1 MKKIIRGILL
11 GLLVVVVI
19 GGVAVWFLLFHSK
32 KPEISTQ
39 AYVTDPQGSS
49 YLAVVN
55 QEGTTFAAVTDAQ
68 GNIYAAEIK
77 ENGEIGEKM
86 GQINDQVALS
96 DLPTDYT
103 GEHINDTADVNA
115 FTGSAEVVPDQPTQ
129 PVQPGNTDV
138 TGVTQP
144 SSQNVQPTQQPTQGG
159 QQTPATQGGQQTSTS
174 QSSQQPTQGSQ
185 QTPATQPTS
194 GIPGGQGQAATQPTQ
209 AAAPKTYRITKYQEM
224 FKNGTYLMEF
234 KTSDPELGDTP
245 ITAAAK
251 NGNFVIDTK
260 IQNYKCKMLYLAKDK
275 TTYLIIDD
283 FKKYTKLPEDMMGED
298 FDMSSMMANF
308 GKDVDTSNIQTS
320 TVKIGGQ
327 TLNCETV
334 KDEQGE
340 MRYYFNGDTLVRM
353 DAVSSDGSIDSTYI
367 SKLTSDVP
375 DSAFQIPSNYGY
387 LNLSWLEALAG

>member
-11 GLLVVVVI
+11 GLLIVVVI
-19 GGVAVWFLLFHSK
+19 GGVSVWFLLFHSK
-32 KPEISTQ
+32 KPEINTQ

-55 QEGTTFAAVTDAQ
+55 EEGTTFAAVTDAQ

-77 ENGEIGEKM
+77 EDGQIGEKV

-96 DLPTDYT
+96 DLPTDYK

-115 FTGSAEVVPDQPTQ
+115 FTGNAEVVPGQPTQ
-129 PVQPGNTDV
+129 PVRPGNPDV

-144 SSQNVQPTQQPTQGG
+144 SSQNTQPTQGGQSVTQPTQGG
-159 QQTPATQGGQQTSTS
+159 QQTPATQ
-174 QSSQQPTQGSQ
+174 PTQGGQ

-209 AAAPKTYRITKYQEM
+209 AAPKTYRLTKYQEM
-224 FKNGTYLMEF
+224 FKSGTYLMEF
-234 KTSDPELGDTP
+234 KTSDPELGDSP
-245 ITAAAK
+245 ITAASK

-283 FKKYTKLPEDMMGED
+283 FKKYTKLPEDLMGDD
-298 FDMSSMMANF
+298 FDMSSMMESF
-308 GKDVDTSNIQTS
+308 GKPVDTDKIETS

-334 KDEQGE
+334 KDEKGE
-340 MRYYFNGDTLVRM
+340 MRYYFNGDTLVRI
-353 DAVSSDGSIDSTYI
+353 DSVDTQGNVDSTYI

>member
-11 GLLVVVVI
+11 GLLAVIVI
-19 GGVAVWFLLFHSK
+19 GGVSVWFFLFHSK
-32 KPEISTQ
+32 KPEINTQ

-49 YLAVVN
+49 YLAIVN
-55 QEGTTFAAVTDAQ
+55 QEGTTFAAVTDVQ

-77 ENGEIGEKM
+77 ENGEIGEKV
-86 GQINDQVALS
+86 GQINDQVALT
-96 DLPTDYT
+96 DLPYNYT
-103 GEHINDTADVNA
+103 GEHIDDTADANA
-115 FTGSAEVVPDQPTQ
+115 FTGSAEPLPGQPTQ
-129 PVQPGNTDV
+129 PVQPNNTDV
-138 TGVTQP
+138 TDVSQP
-144 SSQNVQPTQQPTQGG
+144 SSQNTQPTQQGG
-159 QQTPATQGGQQTSTS
+159 
-174 QSSQQPTQGSQ
+174 QQPTQGSQ
-185 QTPATQPTS
+185 SNPTQSGRQPTQQPATQQPATQQPATQPTS
-194 GIPGGQGQAATQPTQ
+194 AIPGYQGQAEITTT
-209 AAAPKTYRITKYQEM
+209 AAPKTYRLSRYQEM
-224 FKNGTYLMEF
+224 FQNGTYLMEF

-283 FKKYTKLPEDMMGED
+283 FKKYTKLPADMMGDD

-308 GKDVDTSNIQTS
+308 AKEVDTSKIETS

-334 KDEQGE
+334 KDDAGE

-353 DAVSSDGSIDSTYI
+353 DAVNTDGSIDSTYI
-367 SKLTSDVP
+367 SRLTSDVP

>member
-1 MKKIIRGILL
+1 MKKIIRGILI
-11 GLLVVVVI
+11 GLLAVIVI
-19 GGVAVWFLLFHSK
+19 GGVSVWFFLFHSK
-32 KPEISTQ
+32 KPEINTQ

-55 QEGTTFAAVTDAQ
+55 EEGTTFAAVTDAQ

-77 ENGEIGEKM
+77 DNGEIGEKV
-86 GQINDQVALS
+86 GQINDQVDLT
-96 DLPTDYT
+96 DLPTEYK
-103 GEHINDTADVNA
+103 GEHIAESADVNA
-115 FTGSAEVVPDQPTQ
+115 FTGSAEVVSGADTQ
-129 PVQPGNTDV
+129 PVQPANSDVTDV
-138 TGVTQP
+138 AQP
-144 SSQNVQPTQQPTQGG
+144 SSENTQQGAAQAPTQNSGGQPAQTAGQNQQGG
-159 QQTPATQGGQQTSTS
+159 QQSAQT
-174 QSSQQPTQGSQ
+174 
-185 QTPATQPTS
+185 TQPTS
-194 GIPGGQGQAATQPTQ
+194 AIPGYQGQAQITTT
-209 AAAPKTYRITKYQEM
+209 AAPKTYRITKYQEM
-224 FKNGTYLMEF
+224 FNTGTYLMEF
-234 KTSDPELGDTP
+234 KTSDPELGDSP

-283 FKKYTKLPEDMMGED
+283 FKKYTKLPEDMMGDD
-298 FDMSSMMANF
+298 FDMSSMMSSF
-308 GKDVDTSNIQTS
+308 GKAVDTSKVQTS

-327 TLNCETV
+327 TRNCETV

-353 DAVSSDGSIDSTYI
+353 DSVSNDGTVDSTYI

>member
-1 MKKIIRGILL
+1 MKKIIRGILI
-11 GLLVVVVI
+11 GLLAVIVI
-19 GGVAVWFLLFHSK
+19 GGVSVWFFLFHSK
-32 KPEISTQ
+32 KPEINTQ

-55 QEGTTFAAVTDAQ
+55 EEGTTYAAVTDAQ
-68 GNIYAAEIK
+68 GNIYAAEIQD
-77 ENGEIGEKM
+77 NGEIGEKV
-86 GQINDQVALS
+86 GQINDQV
-96 DLPTDYT
+96 DLTDIPTNYQ
-103 GEHINDTADVNA
+103 GAHIAESADVNA
-115 FTGSAEVVPDQPTQ
+115 FTGNAEVVPGADTQ
-129 PVQPGNTDV
+129 PVQPTNSDVTDV
-138 TGVTQP
+138 AQL
-144 SSQNVQPTQQPTQGG
+144 SSENTRQGSAQSPTQSSGGQQAQTTRQNQQGG
-159 QQTPATQGGQQTSTS
+159 QQ
-174 QSSQQPTQGSQ
+174 
-185 QTPATQPTS
+185 ATQPTS
-194 GIPGGQGQAATQPTQ
+194 AIPGYQGQAEITTT
-209 AAAPKTYRITKYQEM
+209 AAPKTYRITKYQEM
-224 FKNGTYLMEF
+224 FNTGTYLMEF
-234 KTSDPELGDTP
+234 KTSDPELGDSP

-283 FKKYTKLPEDMMGED
+283 FKKYTKLPEDMMGDD
-298 FDMSSMMANF
+298 FDMSSMMSSF
-308 GKDVDTSNIQTS
+308 GKAVDTSKVQTS

-353 DAVSSDGSIDSTYI
+353 DSVSNDGTVDSTYI

>member
-1 MKKIIRGILL
+1 MKKIIRGVLL
-11 GLLVVVVI
+11 GLLAVIVI
-19 GGVAVWFLLFHSK
+19 GGVSVWFFLFHSK
-32 KPEISTQ
+32 KPEINTQ
-39 AYVTDPQGSS
+39 AYVTDNQGSS

-55 QEGTTFAAVTDAQ
+55 EEGTTFAAVTDDQ

-77 ENGEIGEKM
+77 ENGEIGEKV
-86 GQINDQVALS
+86 GQINDQVDIT

-103 GEHINDTADVNA
+103 GQHISESADVNA
-115 FTGSAEVVPDQPTQ
+115 FTGNAEVVSGQPTQ
-129 PVQPGNTDV
+129 PVQPANSDV
-138 TGVTQP
+138 TGVSQP
-144 SSQNVQPTQQPTQGG
+144 SQQNN
-159 QQTPATQGGQQTSTS
+159 
-174 QSSQQPTQGSQ
+174 QPTQGSQ
-185 QTPATQPTS
+185 Q
-194 GIPGGQGQAATQPTQ
+194 GGQTTKQNGGQQQTQGNQQQTQQAATQASSAIPGYQEQ
-209 AAAPKTYRITKYQEM
+209 AGTTAATTAAPQTYRITKYQDM

-234 KTSDPELGDTP
+234 KTSDPELGDSP

-298 FDMSSMMANF
+298 FDMSSMMASF
-308 GKDVDTSNIQTS
+308 GKEIDTSKIETS
-320 TVKIGGQ
+320 TVKIGDQ
-327 TLNCETV
+327 TLNCETI
-334 KDEQGE
+334 KDDQGE

-353 DAVSSDGSIDSTYI
+353 DSVSPDGSVDSTYI

-375 DSAFQIPSNYGY
+375 DSVFQIPSNYGY

>member
-1 MKKIIRGILL
+1 MKKIIRGILI
-11 GLLVVVVI
+11 GLLAVIVI
-19 GGVAVWFLLFHSK
+19 GGVSVWFFLFHSK
-32 KPEISTQ
+32 KPEINTQ

-55 QEGTTFAAVTDAQ
+55 EEGTTYAAVTDAQ

-77 ENGEIGEKM
+77 DNGEIGEKV
-86 GQINDQVALS
+86 GQINDQVDLT
-96 DLPTDYT
+96 DLPTEYK
-103 GEHINDTADVNA
+103 GQHIAESADVNA
-115 FTGSAEVVPDQPTQ
+115 FTGNAEVVPGADTQ
-129 PVQPGNTDV
+129 PVQPANSDVTDV
-138 TGVTQP
+138 AQP
-144 SSQNVQPTQQPTQGG
+144 SSENTQQGAAQAPTQQSGG
-159 QQTPATQGGQQTSTS
+159 QTAQTTRQNTQSGQQ
-174 QSSQQPTQGSQ
+174 
-185 QTPATQPTS
+185 ATQPTS
-194 GIPGGQGQAATQPTQ
+194 AIPGYQGQAEITTT
-209 AAAPKTYRITKYQEM
+209 AAPKTYRITKYQEM
-224 FKNGTYLMEF
+224 FNTGTYLMEF
-234 KTSDPELGDTP
+234 KTSDPELGDSP

-283 FKKYTKLPEDMMGED
+283 FKKYTKLPEDMMGDD
-298 FDMSSMMANF
+298 FDMSSMMSSF
-308 GKDVDTSNIQTS
+308 GKPVDTSKIETS

-334 KDEQGE
+334 KDDKGE

-353 DAVSSDGSIDSTYI
+353 DSVSNDGTVDSTYI

>member
-1 MKKIIRGILL
+1 MKKIIRGILI
-11 GLLVVVVI
+11 GLLAVIVI
-19 GGVAVWFLLFHSK
+19 GGVSVWFFLFHSK
-32 KPEISTQ
+32 KPEINTQ

-55 QEGTTFAAVTDAQ
+55 EEGTTYAAVTDAQ
-68 GNIYAAEIK
+68 GNIYAAEIQD
-77 ENGEIGEKM
+77 NGEIGEKV
-86 GQINDQVALS
+86 GQINDQV
-96 DLPTDYT
+96 DLTDIPTNYQ
-103 GEHINDTADVNA
+103 GAHIAESADVNA
-115 FTGSAEVVPDQPTQ
+115 FTGNAEVVPGADTQ
-129 PVQPGNTDV
+129 PVQPANSDVTDV
-138 TGVTQP
+138 AQL
-144 SSQNVQPTQQPTQGG
+144 SSENTRQGSAQSPTQSSGGQQAQTTRQNQQGG
-159 QQTPATQGGQQTSTS
+159 QQ
-174 QSSQQPTQGSQ
+174 
-185 QTPATQPTS
+185 ATQPTS
-194 GIPGGQGQAATQPTQ
+194 AIPGYQGQAEITTT
-209 AAAPKTYRITKYQEM
+209 AAPKTYRITKYQEM
-224 FKNGTYLMEF
+224 FNTGTYLMEF
-234 KTSDPELGDTP
+234 KTSDPELGDSP

-283 FKKYTKLPEDMMGED
+283 FKKYTKLPEDMMGDD
-298 FDMSSMMANF
+298 FDMSSMMSSF
-308 GKDVDTSNIQTS
+308 GKAVDTSKVQTS

-353 DAVSSDGSIDSTYI
+353 DSVSNDGTVDSTYI